1 MKTVK
6 ITANDDGSFEVGED
20 VGEMGGEGGAMGAQM
35 GAEGAENGMRMVGSF
50 EEAMSVAE
58 GILMEGG
65 QPKGESEGF
74 MSVVDGMGKGKQ
86 GAM

>member
-6 ITANDDGSFEVGED
+6 ITANDDGSFAVSEEMGEMAQ
-20 VGEMGGEGGAMGAQM
+20 MGGEGG
-35 GAEGAENGMRMVGSF
+35 EDGMQTVGSF
-50 EEAMSVAE
+50 EEAMTVAE
-58 GILMEGG
+58 GILMEDG

-74 MSVVDGMGKGKQ
+74 MSVVEGMQGKGKQ